1 MLEFM
6 EERKKSQ
13 EFVFKIN
20 TSHGKGLQQIIQSMQ
35 RNYRFRNIRTAT

>member
-20 TSHGKGLQQIIQSMQ
+20 TSYGRWLQQIIQSIQ
-35 RNYRFRNIRTAT
+35 RNYKFRNTRTAT